1 MPLRAISTVT
11 ALGLVLL
18 ALGGCTSPGDAPD
31 PEKVKAAVQSLGGTP
46 DTIYQQKVLS
56 KNLTSEDYS
65 SQVIFLVPLEQGRD
79 FKIVDSRGEIYRD
92 FGDFLRN
99 NTWPRSAQSE

>member
-1 MPLRAISTVT
+1 MPLRAISTVA
-11 ALGLVLL
+11 ALGLVFL
-18 ALGGCTSPGDAPD
+18 ALGGCASPGDAPD
-31 PEKVKAAVQSLGGTP
+31 PAKVKVAIQSLGGTP

-56 KNLTSEDYS
+56 KNLTSGDYS
-65 SQVIFLVPLEQGRD
+65 SQVIFLVPLKHGKD

-99 NTWPRSAQSE
+99 NTWPRSA